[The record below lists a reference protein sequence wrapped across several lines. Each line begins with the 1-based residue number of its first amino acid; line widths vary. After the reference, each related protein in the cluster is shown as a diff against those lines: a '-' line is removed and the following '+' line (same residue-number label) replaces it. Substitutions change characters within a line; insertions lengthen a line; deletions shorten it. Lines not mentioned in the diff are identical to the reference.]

1 MANQLLVSTETTYS
15 SDKKSKEFL
24 WGVPL
29 MKEIKATSLSILS
42 EPNLEKNPK
51 KAVRRA
57 VVFVAAT
64 NEEMSELTY
73 TSFQLQLTRST
84 HQNISGSHK
93 NQRQFSI
100 LAKKSI
106 QGNLKDGAR
115 SIGPIS
121 SVYLA
126 GASFRF
132 DLENKG
138 KLPGHALRDF

>member
-1 MANQLLVSTETTYS
+1 MANQLLVSTETTS
-15 SDKKSKEFL
+15 SSNKKSKEFL

-29 MKEIKATSLSILS
+29 MKEIKATSLSILA
-42 EPNLEKNPK
+42 EPNSEKNAK
-51 KAVRRA
+51 QVRRA
-57 VVFVAAT
+57 VVFVSAT
-64 NEEMSELTY
+64 KDEMSELNY
-73 TSFQLQLTRST
+73 TSFQLQLTRT
-84 HQNISGSHK
+84 KRQNNSGSHN
-93 NQRQFSI
+93 NQKQFSI

-132 DLENKG
+132 DLEK
-138 KLPGHALRDF
+138 KR

>member
-1 MANQLLVSTETTYS
+1 MGRAAYERYQSHVLINFVRTQLRE
-15 SDKKSKEFL
+15 E
-24 WGVPL
+24 
-29 MKEIKATSLSILS
+29 
-42 EPNLEKNPK
+42 PK
-51 KAVRRA
+51 KVVRRA
-57 VVFVAAT
+57 VVLVSAT

-73 TSFQLQLTRST
+73 TSFQLQLTRSK

-100 LAKKSI
+100 LVKKSI

-132 DLENKG
+132 DLESKG
-138 KLPGHALRDF
+138 KLPGHALRDFLSF

>member
-1 MANQLLVSTETTYS
+1 MANQLLVSTETTS
-15 SDKKSKEFL
+15 SSNKNSKEFL

-42 EPNLEKNPK
+42 EPNSEKNSAK
-51 KAVRRA
+51 QARRA
-57 VVFVAAT
+57 VVFVSAT
-64 NEEMSELTY
+64 KDEMSELNY
-73 TSFQLQLTRST
+73 TSFQLQLTRTKHHNS
-84 HQNISGSHK
+84 SGSHN
-93 NQRQFSI
+93 NQKQFSI

-138 KLPGHALRDF
+138 KLQRHAF